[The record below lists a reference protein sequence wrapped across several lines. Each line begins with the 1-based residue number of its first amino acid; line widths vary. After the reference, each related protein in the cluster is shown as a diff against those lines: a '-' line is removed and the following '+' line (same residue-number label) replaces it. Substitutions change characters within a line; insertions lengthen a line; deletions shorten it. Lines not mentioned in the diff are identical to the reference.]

1 MNVLNALNGICI
13 SPNNE
18 FIFITDTDD
27 ARIRVLNTANGSYVR
42 SIEGPPTNPL
52 VSPTEICISPSGDEI
67 FVTEGLSEIDEDG
80 TLTYSTKVKVF
91 NAMDGTFNRTIDS
104 PGRKTDICISHDGE
118 LLFVADFLNHQ
129 IQVLRARD
137 GTFLRTIGKDRVRH
151 PTSICLSQEGELY
164 VTDGSNS
171 IKVFH
176 ATDGSYI
183 RSIVIGRR
191 LCLIYMS
198 PTGELFVS
206 HPRNNRGIEVFRADG
221 THVRT
226 IDQTD
231 FSRGLCFSN
240 TNELFVVSKNI
251 QSGEYC
257 VKVFQN

>member
-1 MNVLNALNGICI
+1 MNVLNGICI

-18 FIFITDTDD
+18 FIFVTDTDD
-27 ARIRVLNTANGSYVR
+27 ARIHVLNTTNGSYVR
-42 SIEGPPTNPL
+42 SIEGPSANPL
-52 VSPTEICISPSGDEI
+52 ESPTEICISPSGDEL
-67 FVTEGLSEIDEDG
+67 FVTEGLSRIDEDG
-80 TLTYSTKVKVF
+80 ILFYSTKVKVF

-118 LLFVADFLNHQ
+118 LLFVADFLKHQ

-137 GTFLRTIGKDRVRH
+137 GMLLRTIGKDRVRH
-151 PTSICLSQEGELY
+151 PSSLCLSQEGELY

-183 RSIVIGRR
+183 RSIGIARR
-191 LCLIYMS
+191 LSLVRMS
-198 PTGELFVS
+198 PSGELFVS
-206 HPRNNRGIEVFRADG
+206 HPRHNRGIDVFRTDG

-226 IDQTD
+226 INETD

-240 TNELFVVSKNI
+240 ANELFAVSKNI
-251 QSGEYC
+251 QTGEYC